1 MRPESKFQ
9 GMANTL
15 IRVALWFCACNALA
29 AALTAQCSNPYQI
42 PTETYS
48 SGSYAWEAPTQA
60 LSASNFT
67 VNGTAQITLLSG
79 TCIQLLP
86 GFHALGTS
94 GARFIAQIDGPPS
107 NVSVSPSSGTGTSQ
121 QFTWTVSSP
130 AGYSNLSFVQ
140 MLFNSS
146 NSWGSGGCSIEY
158 NVASNVLAVA
168 YGSNWSSW
176 IVPGSSSNTGS
187 VDPYCTVNGIGS
199 SVSTSGTLLA
209 ITVSVTFQPS
219 FAGTWNN
226 YMVAGDNEGF
236 NSSWQQ
242 MGTWT
247 VPGASQYT
255 LTTSVSPSGGGTIS
269 PSCPTGCSYSS
280 GSQVTLTATPA
291 SGYRFSGFSGS
302 VGSSSNPL
310 TVTLNSSMSVTANF
324 TPVLTT
330 TVSPS
335 GDGTVS
341 PSCPSG
347 CSYSSGSQ
355 VTITATP
362 VSGYQFSGFTGTVNS
377 SSNPLTVT
385 VTSGTTETANFTPV
399 ATNYQLTTSVSP
411 SGEGTVSPSCPSGCS
426 YSSGTPVTITAT
438 PASGYQFSGF
448 TGTVNST
455 SNPLTVTMNSAMTET
470 ANFVPNGTNYQLTTT
485 VSPSGDGTVSPSCPS
500 GCSYSS
506 GTQVTITA
514 TGMPGR
520 S

>member
-411 SGEGTVSPSCPSGCS
+411 SGEGTVSPSCPR
-426 YSSGTPVTITAT
+426 
-438 PASGYQFSGF
+438 
-448 TGTVNST
+448 
-455 SNPLTVTMNSAMTET
+455 
-470 ANFVPNGTNYQLTTT
+470 
-485 VSPSGDGTVSPSCPS
+485 